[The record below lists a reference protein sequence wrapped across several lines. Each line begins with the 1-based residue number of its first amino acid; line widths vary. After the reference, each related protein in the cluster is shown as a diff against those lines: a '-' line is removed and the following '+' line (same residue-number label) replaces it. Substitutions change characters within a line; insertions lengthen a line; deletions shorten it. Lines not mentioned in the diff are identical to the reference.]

1 MMSARRIRGRDA
13 GIPRGNGAGG
23 TRGNGGSGNRRG
35 LSGLGLLLV
44 IAGLVALAVTYSVI
58 PPSVY
63 RLWPLVLVAV
73 GVFGLVRRPGWVK
86 ELDFYLPELSRA
98 ADRPRRVFSLAL
110 IATGLVSLVF
120 SLRLVDER
128 IVGPVVLIGLGLL
141 LLWRR
146 SR

>member
-1 MMSARRIRGRDA
+1 MRRIRGH
-13 GIPRGNGAGG
+13 GGPPRNGGGGAG
-23 TRGNGGSGNRRG
+23 TLHRRGERRG

-44 IAGLVALAVTYSVI
+44 VVGLIALAVTYSVV
-58 PPSVY
+58 PASVY
-63 RLWPLVLVAV
+63 RFWPLVLVAV
-73 GVFGLVRRPGWVK
+73 GLFGLVRRPGWVK

-98 ADRPRRVFSLAL
+98 AERPRRVFSIAL
-110 IATGLVSLVF
+110 IVTGLVSLVF